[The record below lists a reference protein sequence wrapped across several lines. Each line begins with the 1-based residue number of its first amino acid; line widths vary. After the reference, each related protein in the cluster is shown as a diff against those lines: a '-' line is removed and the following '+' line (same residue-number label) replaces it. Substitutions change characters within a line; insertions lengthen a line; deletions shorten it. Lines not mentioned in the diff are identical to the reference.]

1 MKKTKNDSDDI
12 GSREAAKI
20 LDVHPGTL
28 ANWRCLKVGPEFR
41 KVGDG
46 PRGYVVYSRNS
57 IRAFK
62 KQMRRKLARG

>member
-12 GSREAAKI
+12 GSREAARM

-28 ANWRCLKVGPEFR
+28 ANWRFLGVGPEFM
-41 KVGDG
+41 KAGDG
-46 PRGYVVYSRNS
+46 PRGHVVYSRKA